1 MTDNNDFPTETVLS
15 DGSVYRV
22 VPVETGV
29 RAIRAWAE
37 HPWPM
42 SPAQALALRDRL
54 GWTSSPTDEEMLTT
68 DRGIGEK
75 NAWFLTAEADR
86 GTRTVSSF
94 RMSLTSRIPKEVMD
108 EAVPITERAFNAY
121 VEALT
126 TVYVQGTRSK
136 RKQHTTVTWTLPS
149 DASVRIGTVSWLISI
164 SITSPAGNEAA
175 RGEAQYFAEIAD
187 ENDVPYIDIDNPDPD
202 RRLCYGLSRA
212 AAF

>member
-1 MTDNNDFPTETVLS
+1 MTTGAVFPTETVLS

-54 GWTSSPTDEEMLTT
+54 GWTSSPTNERMFTT
-68 DRGIGEK
+68 DHGIGEK
-75 NAWFLTAEADR
+75 DASFNTIEAGGDI
-86 GTRTVSSF
+86 RTVSSF
-94 RMSLTSRIPKEVMD
+94 HLSLTSRIPKDVMD
-108 EAVPITERAFNAY
+108 EAVPITKRAFDAY

-126 TVYVQGTRSK
+126 AIYGQGKRGK
-136 RKQHTTVTWTLPS
+136 RKQHASVTWTLPS
-149 DASVRIGTVSWLISI
+149 DASVRIGTVGWVIGADI
-164 SITSPAGNEAA
+164 DSPALNEAA

-187 ENDVPYIDIDNPDPD
+187 ENDPA
-202 RRLCYGLSRA
+202 R
-212 AAF
+212 

>member
-22 VPVETGV
+22 VPVEVGV

-37 HPWPM
+37 YPWPM

-68 DRGIGEK
+68 DHGIGEK
-75 NAWFLTAEADR
+75 DAWFLTAEANK

-94 RMSLTSRIPKEVMD
+94 RMSLTSRIPKPVRA
-108 EAVPITERAFNAY
+108 EAVPIAGRAFDAY

-126 TVYVQGTRSK
+126 AVYGQGKRS
-136 RKQHTTVTWTLPS
+136 RNRGVLSVTWTLPS
-149 DASVRIGTVSWLISI
+149 DASVRIGTVGWLISI
-164 SITSPAGNEAA
+164 SITSPAGNEIA

-187 ENDVPYIDIDNPDPD
+187 ENDVPYPPDGAD
-202 RRLCYGLSRA
+202 SGR
-212 AAF
+212 

>member
-1 MTDNNDFPTETVLS
+1 MTADTAGAVFPTETVLS

-37 HPWPM
+37 YPWPM

-54 GWTSSPTDEEMLTT
+54 GWTSSPTDEEMFTT
-68 DRGIGEK
+68 DHDLEEK
-75 NAWFLTAEADR
+75 DASFTTIKREQ
-86 GTRTVSSF
+86 TVASF
-94 RMSLTSRIPKEVMD
+94 NLILTSRIPKDMTN
-108 EAVPITERAFNAY
+108 EAVPITERAFDAY
-121 VEALT
+121 VEELT
-126 TVYVQGTRSK
+126 AIYGQGTRGK
-136 RKQHTTVTWTLPS
+136 RKQHASMTWTLPS

-187 ENDVPYIDIDNPDPD
+187 ENDPA
-202 RRLCYGLSRA
+202 R
-212 AAF
+212 

>member
-1 MTDNNDFPTETVLS
+1 MTASTADAVFPCRTVLS

-22 VPVETGV
+22 VPVGTGV

-94 RMSLTSRIPKEVMD
+94 RMALTSRIPKPVRA
-108 EAVPITERAFNAY
+108 EAVPIAGKAFDAY

-126 TVYVQGTRSK
+126 AVYGQGKRSRNRGVLSVK
-136 RKQHTTVTWTLPS
+136 WTLPS
-149 DASVRIGTVSWLISI
+149 DTLVNIGTIGRVVSVDID
-164 SITSPAGNEAA
+164 SPALNEAA

-187 ENDVPYIDIDNPDPD
+187 ENDVPYIDIDNPD
-202 RRLCYGLSRA
+202 S
-212 AAF
+212 

>member
-1 MTDNNDFPTETVLS
+1 MTVSTAGAVFPCRSVLS

-22 VPVETGV
+22 VPVGAGV
-29 RAIRAWAE
+29 RAIRAWVE

-75 NAWFLTAEADR
+75 NTWFLTAEADR

-94 RMSLTSRIPKEVMD
+94 RMALTSRIPKDMTN
-108 EAVPITERAFNAY
+108 EAVPITERAFDAY

-126 TVYVQGTRSK
+126 AIYGQGKRSK
-136 RKQHTTVTWTLPS
+136 RKQHTTVTWALPS
-149 DASVRIGTVSWLISI
+149 DASVDISTVSWLISI
-164 SITSPAGNEAA
+164 DVDSPELNEAA
-175 RGEAQYFAEIAD
+175 RGEAQYFDEIAD
-187 ENDVPYIDIDNPDPD
+187 ENDPA
-202 RRLCYGLSRA
+202 R
-212 AAF
+212 